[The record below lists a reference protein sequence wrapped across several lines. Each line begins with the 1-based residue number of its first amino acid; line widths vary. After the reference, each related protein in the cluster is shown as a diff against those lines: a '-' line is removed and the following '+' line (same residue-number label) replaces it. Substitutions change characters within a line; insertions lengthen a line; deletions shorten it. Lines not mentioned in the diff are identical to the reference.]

1 MSDRFD
7 GLDAVA
13 QADLV
18 HDGEVKPVELVEAAI
33 ARAEAV
39 NATINAIIHPRYDQ
53 ARDEAG
59 SASGPLA
66 GVPMVHKDLDGWTK
80 GDPYHGGNVRLKER
94 GFVADHDSYLAARFR
109 DAGLVIIGRTNAP
122 EFGLLPTT
130 EPKAHGP
137 TRNPWDTGRSTGG
150 SSGGSAAAVAA
161 GVVPIGHAGDGG
173 GSIRIPA
180 SECGLV
186 GLFPSRGRTSLG
198 PDVDEAWGGFVRRHV
213 VTRTVR
219 DSAAVLDAVH
229 GWLPGDPYTAPA
241 PTRPYLD
248 EVGADPGSLRIGVC
262 STSAS
267 PYAPV
272 DPVCAAAAEAVG
284 RVLEGAGHE
293 VSSTGWLLDEG
304 EQAAMSHHF
313 ATAYSSFGW
322 REVLELGHLLGA
334 PVTED
339 DVEPT
344 TWFIAE
350 AGRAVTAGE
359 LLEAMRQLSL
369 LTRRM
374 AAWWTPVVAG
384 GGGHDLL
391 VTPTL
396 MVPPPPIGWFDP
408 DEGALEALI
417 RASTLTAF
425 TMPFNITG
433 QPAISLPLHWSDD
446 GLPIGVQLVAGYGRE
461 DLLLRIAGQLEGLVP
476 WASRRPPV
484 WA

>member
-7 GLDAVA
+7 GLDGLA
-13 QADLV
+13 QAELV
-18 HDGEVKPVELVEAAI
+18 HDGEVKPIELVEAAI

-39 NATINAIIHPRYDQ
+39 NPELNAIIHPRYER
-53 ARDEAG
+53 AREEA
-59 SASGPLA
+59 ATAAGPLA

-80 GDPYHGGNVRLKER
+80 GDPYHGGNARLKAQ

-130 EPKAHGP
+130 EPEAYGP
-137 TRNPWDTGRSTGG
+137 SRNPWDLDRSTGG

-161 GVVPIGHAGDGG
+161 GIVPIGHAGDGG

-198 PDVDEAWGGFVRRHV
+198 PAVDEAWGGFVRRHV

-241 PTRPYLD
+241 PTRPFLD
-248 EVGADPGSLRIGVC
+248 EVGADPGRLTIGVC
-262 STSAS
+262 TASAS
-267 PYAPV
+267 PYADL
-272 DPVCAAAAEAVG
+272 DPVCAAAADAVG
-284 RVLEGAGHE
+284 QVLAGAGHE
-293 VSSTGWLLDEG
+293 VSSTPWLLDES

-313 ATAYSSFGW
+313 ATAYSAFGY
-322 REVLELGHLLGA
+322 REVLELEHLTGS
-334 PVTED
+334 PVTEA

-350 AGRAVTAGE
+350 AGRAVSAGD

-369 LTRRM
+369 LTRKM
-374 AAWWTPVVAG
+374 AAWWTPVAAG

-391 VTPTL
+391 ITPTL
-396 MVPPPPIGWFDP
+396 MVPPPRLGWFSP
-408 DEGALEALI
+408 EEGPLEALI
-417 RASTLTAF
+417 RASTMTALTL
-425 TMPFNITG
+425 PFNITG
-433 QPAISLPLHWSDD
+433 QPAISLPLHWDG
-446 GLPIGVQLVAGYGRE
+446 GLPIGVQLVAAYGRE
-461 DLLLRIAGQLEGLVP
+461 DLLLRVAGQLEGLMP
-476 WASRRPPV
+476 WGDRRPPV